1 LHVRKEGY
9 VIQCKDT
16 GSLRGEVE
24 DPVDELG
31 EEAASTTS
39 GLRGGKLVSSVVVGT
54 CRMLEA
60 CIE

>member
-1 LHVRKEGY
+1 MLEKEGY
-9 VIQCKDT
+9 LINYKDT
-16 GSLRGEVE
+16 GSLGGEVE

-31 EEAASTTS
+31 EETTS
-39 GLRGGKLVSSVVVGT
+39 TCGLRGGRLVSSVVVVGA